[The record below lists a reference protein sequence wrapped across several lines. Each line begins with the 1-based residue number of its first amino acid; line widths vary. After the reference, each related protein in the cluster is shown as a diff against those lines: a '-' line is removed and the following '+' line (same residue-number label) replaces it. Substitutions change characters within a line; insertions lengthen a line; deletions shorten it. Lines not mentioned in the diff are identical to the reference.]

1 MPTNPPFTDWPPHIA
16 DRLELADS
24 IVSLT
29 QSRLAEWPAAAPLA
43 PYEAGDLLDLLREGM
58 EVWEQVAVALE
69 MIAMGF
75 PPSGVI
81 VLANLVFA
89 QERVAAQL
97 QPARWKDTLAPIVAQ
112 VIRIQPVTGDMAV
125 TLREQATTLVSGL
138 GAAAATLDAMVRDRW
153 NSHQAQQ
160 AEQALRDLKRLADD
174 LTALMSP
181 IPLAPVAPWPADWW
195 VLTPDG
201 PASLD
206 SILMHAREMQTMLI
220 QHMRLIQVAR
230 RSSLRASRIPQYQR
244 VAIEGFDALRQ
255 VRIVQHVVAFVINR
269 TLHECPVILPV
280 PIEAGLAWAISGDDL
295 AMLEAQRAV
304 VLAKP
309 DDAQPWLAL
318 LGVLAEG
325 VQHALDEY
333 DAIDDTQLGL
343 LTEGWEDVDAAL
355 GRLVHGAAAPP
366 RPIMPWDTERTAV
379 RAMQQTLRQ
388 HAAQVVYPGQKASKR
403 RNGPR
408 GNITREWETCFDL
421 IQEAIRQHHAPT
433 IFRAGVLQQVAQLI
447 QRQESPTPESLRE
460 RWIGRVWWAWNHRD
474 TEYLFREAV
483 HASME
488 SAGYGVAHDP
498 APSPQSNSYLATAAA
513 LGEALRTASLAEERL
528 WRLGIDPRP
537 WVAAANQVYGAVDAA
552 NPHTPATVCC
562 DCGQPFTERWSSI
575 QCKSCGKRDWHSDAI
590 AFREEWGGVQGATID
605 ISPEGI

>member
-1 MPTNPPFTDWPPHIA
+1 MPTNPPFTDWPPLIA

-29 QSRLAEWPAAAPLA
+29 QSRLAEWPATAPLA
-43 PYEAGDLLDLLREGM
+43 PYAAGDLLDLLREGM

-69 MIAMGF
+69 MVAAAF

-81 VLANLVFA
+81 VLANPVFA
-89 QERVAAQL
+89 QERVAATL
-97 QPARWKDTLAPIVAQ
+97 QPAHWTDTLAPIVAH
-112 VIRIQPVTGDMAV
+112 VLTMQPVTGDMGV

-138 GAAAATLDAMVRDRW
+138 GAAAATLDGMVRDRW
-153 NSHQAQQ
+153 DSHQARQ

-174 LTALMSP
+174 LTALIVP

-195 VLTPDG
+195 TLAPDG

-206 SILMHAREMQTMLI
+206 AILAHARAMQTMLI

-230 RSSLRASRIPQYQR
+230 RSALRSSRIPQYQR
-244 VAIEGFDALRQ
+244 VVIEGFDALRR
-255 VRIVQHVVAFVINR
+255 VRVVQHVVAFVINR

-304 VLAKP
+304 VLANP
-309 DDAQPWLAL
+309 DDAGPWLAL
-318 LGVLAEG
+318 LGVLAEAI
-325 VQHALDEY
+325 QHALDEY
-333 DAIDDTQLGL
+333 DAIDQTQLGL

-366 RPIMPWDTERTAV
+366 RPIMPWATERTAA
-379 RAMQQTLRQ
+379 RAMQQTLLK
-388 HAAQVVYPGQKASKR
+388 HAAQVVSPKKPAKR
-403 RNGPR
+403 RQLWRNDD
-408 GNITREWETCFDL
+408 ITPEWRVCFDL
-421 IQEAIRQHHAPT
+421 TQEAIRQHHAPI
-433 IFRAGVLQQVAQLI
+433 IFRAGVLQQVAQLV
-447 QRQESPTPESLRE
+447 QRQESPTPESLQE
-460 RWIGRVWWAWNHRD
+460 RWVGRVWWAWNHHA
-474 TEYLFREAV
+474 TAYLVAEAV

-488 SAGYGVAHDP
+488 SPMYGVAHDQ
-498 APSPQSNSYLATAAA
+498 APSPQSGSYQATAEA

-537 WVAAANQVYGAVDAA
+537 WVAAATQVYAAVDAA

-562 DCGQPFTERWSSI
+562 DCGKPFTEPWSSI
-575 QCKSCGKRDWHSDAI
+575 QCKSCDKRDWLSDAR
-590 AFREEWGGVQGATID
+590 AFREEWGGVQPSTIN
-605 ISPEGI
+605 EE